1 MKRMTLAVATLCVAV
16 VLTFTA
22 PAAPAQD
29 YSYVRGMCEQAM
41 ALARARTNR
50 GDVRHDSWKV
60 EDGWYEKHRVHDT
73 NWEQYRCQ
81 IAAQC
86 PQVPWPYPTLDG
98 TATMHG
104 TEMRHD
110 DPRRVWVHTGFSGS
124 LAEAEEITCTEGGY
138 LR

>member
-1 MKRMTLAVATLCVAV
+1 MKSSINIILAALLAAMVGVG
-16 VLTFTA
+16 A
-22 PAAPAQD
+22 PAALAQD
-29 YSYVRGMCEQAM
+29 YSFVKGMCEQAM

-73 NWEQYRCQ
+73 NWEQFRCS